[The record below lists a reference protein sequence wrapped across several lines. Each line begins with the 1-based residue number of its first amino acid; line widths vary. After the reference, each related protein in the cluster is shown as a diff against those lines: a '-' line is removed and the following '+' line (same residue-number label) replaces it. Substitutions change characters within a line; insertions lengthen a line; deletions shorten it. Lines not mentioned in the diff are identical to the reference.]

1 MVQKYKAIIETKEK
15 EIHYLRSQLN
25 NMDLSHHVAGLPT
38 IYIITPTYTRLVQVR
53 VRLTCY
59 IINTAAHL

>member
-15 EIHYLRSQLN
+15 EIHYLRSQLS

-53 VRLTCY
+53 VRLTWC
-59 IINTAAHL
+59 IINTAHL